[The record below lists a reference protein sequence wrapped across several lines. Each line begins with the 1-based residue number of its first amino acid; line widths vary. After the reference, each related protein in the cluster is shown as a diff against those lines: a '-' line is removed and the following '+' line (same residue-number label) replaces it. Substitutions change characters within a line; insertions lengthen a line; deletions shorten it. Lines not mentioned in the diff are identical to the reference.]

1 MDDEIAEA
9 TLFIPERYDGCGVV
23 NRNGTSK
30 LRDYKRGEK
39 CHLPTNSRRGRK
51 TKRKYLLDKPYLTRR
66 RVRILKLLKQKVH
79 IVAGFD

>member
-9 TLFIPERYDGCGVV
+9 TLFIPERYHGCGLV

-39 CHLPTNSRRGRK
+39 CHLPTNSRK
-51 TKRKYLLDKPYLTRR
+51 KKIFT
-66 RVRILKLLKQKVH
+66 
-79 IVAGFD
+79 